1 MKGKRKLRGGNRII
15 RKIKYWESYSLNLD
29 LKLLKENHRE
39 YVKIW
44 VSPFS
49 HLHLKRYAYPEP
61 SRLHKRLI
69 MNALLNIYDTWK
81 QQLDDLGEPYYLKI
95 WLFENHFKYSQVV
108 CSVQDKLHFYNN
120 AFTKS
125 DDLES
130 ANKFV
135 KINPKIEEYK
145 WELYFD
151 ENFDE
156 NENYVDKENVW
167 LGSK

>member
-15 RKIKYWESYSLNLD
+15 RGIKFWESYSLNLD
-29 LKLLKENHRE
+29 IKILREYHRE

-44 VSPFS
+44 VAPFY

-61 SRLHKRLI
+61 TRLHKRLI
-69 MNALLNIYDTWK
+69 MNALLNIHDTWK
-81 QQLDDLGEPYYLKI
+81 QKLDDLGEPYYLKI
-95 WLFENHFKYSQVV
+95 WLYESNFENSQVV
-108 CSVQDKLHFYNN
+108 CSMQEKLHFYDN
-120 AFTKS
+120 AFSKS
-125 DDLES
+125 DDINFD
-130 ANKFV
+130 NKYV
-135 KINPKIEEYK
+135 KLNPKTAAYK

-156 NENYVDKENVW
+156 NDNFVNRDKVW